1 MIGNVVRKFGG
12 IPKRKGTVDVKAML
26 EMFRVINNNE
36 SLILFPEGNRSYAEF
51 QYYISDAICK
61 MIKKM
66 QKTVV
71 LFNLHGGNGTRPR
84 FRNKIRYGKFY
95 GEIKKVLKYED
106 YKDIPNDELL
116 TLIKD
121 NLRVYDSESGNLYK
135 SKRRAEYLERMFFVC
150 PACNEAQS
158 LYSKKELIKCQQCG
172 FEAEFTE
179 DLHLKVRNSDVKFT
193 KLLEWYNYQ
202 KMWVKQF
209 SGTEN
214 EPIFWDENVTLFTSE
229 VDEKKCKIAKGKMIL
244 TPEKLSIG
252 NLEFMITD
260 IEIASPVSGI
270 KLCFTYQGK
279 AYQVTGHK
287 RFNPLKYM
295 FMFNKLD
302 TKIHRNNVD
311 NYFTLEEE
319 IS

>member
-1 MIGNVVRKFGG
+1 
-12 IPKRKGTVDVKAML
+12 
-26 EMFRVINNNE
+26 
-36 SLILFPEGNRSYAEF
+36 
-51 QYYISDAICK
+51 
-61 MIKKM
+61 
-66 QKTVV
+66 
-71 LFNLHGGNGTRPR
+71 
-84 FRNKIRYGKFY
+84 
-95 GEIKKVLKYED
+95 
-106 YKDIPNDELL
+106 
-116 TLIKD
+116 
-121 NLRVYDSESGNLYK
+121 
-135 SKRRAEYLERMFFVC
+135 MFFVC

-158 LYSKKELIKCQQCG
+158 LYSKKELIKCQKCG